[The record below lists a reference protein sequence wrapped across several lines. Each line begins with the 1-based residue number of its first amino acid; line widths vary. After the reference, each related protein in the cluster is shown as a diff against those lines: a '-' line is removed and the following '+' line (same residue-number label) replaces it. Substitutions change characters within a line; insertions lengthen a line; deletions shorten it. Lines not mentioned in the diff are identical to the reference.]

1 MFSPQHF
8 KNKFMNEKELKKLLE
23 NLLKKGEC
31 EYIEFKKD
39 FFILDQ
45 FFEYYSALSNSATL
59 VGEDFG
65 YLVYGVSDDGGI
77 CGTTVNKEEG
87 KLKERITKVF
97 GNSHDFE
104 IFKFEYKEKNITIY
118 KIPCAKA
125 KIASFKNKKTDAYES
140 FYRVGSSNKSIAKS
154 DDFQKIYKKIALF
167 EDDWSAI
174 ICEESNIDDLD
185 FEALKLAKNHYQEK
199 YPSLE
204 VKDWSNKKFLEK
216 LGLIRDSKLT
226 NACLVLL
233 GKKES
238 NKKLKNSI
246 LSVEI
251 VWRLD
256 TSEEKADQ
264 SFYLPLIL
272 ATSQAWSFIRN
283 PKYKIITENTKNEL
297 IAREVD
303 KYDQKVFLEALHNC
317 IAHQDYYAGE
327 RITILE
333 KIDKLI
339 FTNAGNFFDGK
350 AEDYVL
356 ERKNI
361 ASKYRNKALVDA
373 MKELGMIDKLG
384 SGVKTMYETLR
395 KKTFPFPTYDYDKGF
410 DETKLEIYGK
420 EIDKKFTEILMNK
433 SDLDFNTTI
442 ILDKI
447 QKNKIDEIDKKDLKK
462 LREQRLIEKIGKEYI
477 LSSKV
482 AEIIGKE
489 AEYTEKKGFTDDYII
504 EKIIKH
510 LENFKDGLK
519 RNKINDFAWKYLP
532 GVLSDEQKKIKINN
546 ILQKLKKEGF
556 IKNFGTDRI
565 PIWKFLKK

>member
-1 MFSPQHF
+1 
-8 KNKFMNEKELKKLLE
+8 MNDKELKKLLE

-31 EYIEFKKD
+31 EYIEFKKNYNLFKDKSD
-39 FFILDQ
+39 FFK
-45 FFEYYSALSNSATL
+45 YYSALSNSATL

-65 YLVYGVSDDGGI
+65 YLVFGVDDEGNV
-77 CGTTVNKEEG
+77 CGTAVNKDE
-87 KLKERITKVF
+87 KDLKIQISNYF

-104 IFKFEYKEKNITIY
+104 ICKFEYKEKNIAIY
-118 KIPCAKA
+118 KIPCAKTKPA
-125 KIASFKNKKTDAYES
+125 QYKNKKVMEAW
-140 FYRVGSSNKSIAKS
+140 YRVGSHNDELYESS
-154 DDFQKIYKKIALF
+154 DLSKIIEKIALF
-167 EDDWSAI
+167 GSDWSAI
-174 ICEESNIDDLD
+174 ICEETSIDDLD
-185 FEALKLAKNHYQEK
+185 YEALKLAKNHYQEK

-204 VKDWSNKKFLEK
+204 VKNWSNKKFLEK

-238 NKKLKNSI
+238 NYKLKNSRE
-246 LSVEI
+246 SVEI

-256 TSEEKADQ
+256 TSEEKANQ

-272 ATSQAWSFIRN
+272 STSQAWSFIRN
-283 PKYKIITENTKNEL
+283 PKYKIITENTENEL

-317 IAHQDYYAGE
+317 IAHQDYYAGK

-339 FTNAGNFFDGK
+339 FTNAGNFYDGN

-433 SDLDFNTTI
+433 GDLDFNTTI

-447 QKNKIDEIDKKDLKK
+447 QKGRGEEVDINDAKKLKK
-462 LREQRLIEKIGKEYI
+462 EKLIEGQRPQYF
-477 LSSKV
+477 LSKKV
-482 AEIIGKE
+482 AEILDQKADYIN
-489 AEYTEKKGFTDDYII
+489 KKGSSNDEIAQKILKLLKEFPRGCNRREIDEVCYHMISTLKNDKQKDKMIQNILTKLKKKEMI
-504 EKIIKH
+504 EKI
-510 LENFKDGLK
+510 NGAT
-519 RNKINDFAWKYLP
+519 R
-532 GVLSDEQKKIKINN
+532 GVVWKIKR
-546 ILQKLKKEGF
+546 E
-556 IKNFGTDRI
+556 
-565 PIWKFLKK
+565 

>member
-1 MFSPQHF
+1 
-8 KNKFMNEKELKKLLE
+8 MNEKELKELLK

-31 EYIEFKKD
+31 EYIEFKID
-39 FFILDQ
+39 FFILDK

-140 FYRVGSSNKSIAKS
+140 FYRVGSSNKSITKS
-154 DDFQKIYKKIALF
+154 DDFIKILEKIALF
-167 EDDWSAI
+167 GSDWSAK
-174 ICEESNIDDLD
+174 ICEETSIDDLD

-204 VKDWSNKKFLEK
+204 VKNWSDKKFLEK
-216 LGLIRDSKLT
+216 LGLIRYSKLT

-238 NKKLKNSI
+238 NYKLKNS
-246 LSVEI
+246 SDAVEI

-256 TSEEKADQ
+256 TSEEKANQ

-272 ATSQAWSFIRN
+272 ATSQAWSLIRN
-283 PKYKIITENTKNEL
+283 PKYKIYPENEL

-317 IAHQDYYAGE
+317 IAHQDYYAGK

-339 FTNAGNFFDGK
+339 FSNAGNFYDGK

-395 KKTFPFPTYDYDKGF
+395 KKTFPFPTYRYDKEF

-420 EIDKKFTEILMNK
+420 EINKKFTEILMNK

-447 QKNKIDEIDKKDLKK
+447 QKNKIDEIDKKDIQKLKDQK
-462 LREQRLIEKIGKEYI
+462 LIEKIQKNYI

-482 AEIIGKE
+482 AEIIGKQ
-489 AEYTEKKGFTDDYII
+489 AEYTENKGFTDDEISMF
-504 EKIIKH
+504 IIKH
-510 LENFKDGLK
+510 LKNFGDGIPRK
-519 RNKINDFAWKYLP
+519 GINKYVWKFLP
-532 GVLSDEQKKIKINN
+532 GVLSEEQKYKKVQR
-546 ILQKLKKEGF
+546 ILTKLKKDGSIEKINGKTKDSMW
-556 IKNFGTDRI
+556 I
-565 PIWKFLKK
+565 LKRE

>member
-1 MFSPQHF
+1 MSD
-8 KNKFMNEKELKKLLE
+8 KELKKLLE

-39 FFILDQ
+39 FFILDK

-140 FYRVGSSNKSIAKS
+140 FYRVGSSNKSITKS
-154 DDFQKIYKKIALF
+154 DDFIKILEKIALF
-167 EDDWSAI
+167 GSDWSAK
-174 ICEESNIDDLD
+174 ICEETSIDDLD
-185 FEALKLAKNHYQEK
+185 CEALKLAKNHYQEK

-238 NKKLKNSI
+238 NYKLKNSRE
-246 LSVEI
+246 SVEI

-256 TSEEKADQ
+256 TSEENANQ

-272 ATSQAWSFIRN
+272 STSQAWSFIRN
-283 PKYKIITENTKNEL
+283 PKVKIITENTENKL

-327 RITILE
+327 RITIIE

-339 FTNAGNFFDGK
+339 FTNAGNFFDGN

-395 KKTFPFPTYDYDKGF
+395 KKTFPFPTYRYDKEF
-410 DETKLEIYGK
+410 DQTKLEIYGK
-420 EIDKKFTEILMNK
+420 VIDQKFTEILMNK

-462 LREQRLIEKIGKEYI
+462 LKDQKLIEKIQKNYI

-489 AEYTEKKGFTDDYII
+489 AEYTEKKGFADDYII

-510 LENFKDGLK
+510 LENFEGGLK

-532 GVLSDEQKKIKINN
+532 EVLSDEQKYEKIQRILTNIKNKGIIEKINGATKGA
-546 ILQKLKKEGF
+546 IWRIKKE
-556 IKNFGTDRI
+556 
-565 PIWKFLKK
+565 

>member
-1 MFSPQHF
+1 
-8 KNKFMNEKELKKLLE
+8 MNEKELKKLLE

-31 EYIEFKKD
+31 EYIEFKQNYNLFKD
-39 FFILDQ
+39 KNFEFFK
-45 FFEYYSALSNSATL
+45 YYSALSNSATL

-65 YLVYGVSDDGGI
+65 YLVFGVSDDGEI
-77 CGTTVNKEEG
+77 LGTNINKDEKG
-87 KLKERITKVF
+87 LKIQISNVF

-118 KIPCAKA
+118 KIPCAKGKPA
-125 KIASFKNKKTDAYES
+125 QYKNKKVMEAW
-140 FYRVGSSNKSIAKS
+140 YRVGSHNDELYEST
-154 DDFQKIYKKIALF
+154 DLGKIIEKIALF
-167 EDDWSAI
+167 GSDWSAK
-174 ICEESNIDDLD
+174 ICEETSMEDLD

-199 YPSLE
+199 YPSP
-204 VKDWSNKKFLEK
+204 DIASWSHKKFLEK
-216 LGLIRDSKLT
+216 LGLIINSKLT

-238 NKKLKNSI
+238 NYKLKNSRE
-246 LSVEI
+246 SVEI

-256 TSEEKADQ
+256 TSEEKANQ

-272 ATSQAWSFIRN
+272 STSQAWSFIRN
-283 PKYKIITENTKNEL
+283 PKVKIITENTENEL

-327 RITILE
+327 RITIIE

-395 KKTFPFPTYDYDKGF
+395 KKTFPFPTYRYDKEF
-410 DETKLEIYGK
+410 DQTKLEIYGK

-447 QKNKIDEIDKKDLKK
+447 QKNKLDEIDKKDLKK

-482 AEIIGKE
+482 AEILGKE
-489 AEYTEKKGFTDDYII
+489 AEYTKKKGFSDD
-504 EKIIKH
+504 KISNFIVEH
-510 LENFKDGLK
+510 LENFSNGQTRKQINEYVWDYLSEILSK
-519 RNKINDFAWKYLP
+519 EQKIKKINYILYK
-532 GVLSDEQKKIKINN
+532 
-546 ILQKLKKEGF
+546 LQKRGV
-556 IKNFGTDRI
+556 IKNFGTDKI
-565 PIWKFLKK
+565 PLWKLLKNKIN

>member
-1 MFSPQHF
+1 
-8 KNKFMNEKELKKLLE
+8 MNEKELKKLLE

-31 EYIEFKKD
+31 EYIEFKKNYNLFKDKSD
-39 FFILDQ
+39 FFK
-45 FFEYYSALSNSATL
+45 YYSALSNSATL

-65 YLVYGVSDDGGI
+65 YLVFGVDDEGNV
-77 CGTTVNKEEG
+77 CGTAVNNDEKN
-87 KLKERITKVF
+87 LKIQISNYF

-118 KIPCAKA
+118 KIPCAKGKLA
-125 KIASFKNKKTDAYES
+125 QYKNKKDLVAW
-140 FYRVGSSNKSIAKS
+140 YRVGSHNDNLYESP
-154 DDFQKIYKKIALF
+154 DLDKIVKKIALF
-167 EDDWSAI
+167 GDDWSAI
-174 ICEESNIDDLD
+174 VCEESNIDDLD

-204 VKDWSNKKFLEK
+204 VASWSDKKFLEK
-216 LGLIRDSKLT
+216 LGFIRNSKLT

-238 NKKLKNSI
+238 TYKLKNSSD
-246 LSVEI
+246 SVEI

-272 ATSQAWSFIRN
+272 STSQAWSFIRN
-283 PKYKIITENTKNEL
+283 PKYKIITENTKNKL

-317 IAHQDYYAGE
+317 IAHQDYYAGK

-339 FTNAGNFFDGK
+339 FTNAGNFYDGN

-361 ASKYRNKALVDA
+361 ASKYRNKSLVDA

-395 KKTFPFPTYDYDKGF
+395 KKTFPFPTYDYDEGF

-433 SDLDFNTTI
+433 GDLDFNTTI

-447 QKNKIDEIDKKDLKK
+447 QKNKIDEIDKKDLNK

-482 AEIIGKE
+482 AEILGKE
-489 AEYTEKKGFTDDYII
+489 AEYSEKKGFNDDYII

-510 LENFKDGLK
+510 LENFEDGLK
-519 RNKINDFAWKYLP
+519 RKKINEFVWKYLP
-532 GVLSDEQKKIKINN
+532 GVLSEEQKYEKIQRILTNIKNKGIIEKINGTTRGV
-546 ILQKLKKEGF
+546 IWRIKKE
-556 IKNFGTDRI
+556 
-565 PIWKFLKK
+565 

>member
-1 MFSPQHF
+1 
-8 KNKFMNEKELKKLLE
+8 MNEKELKELLE

-31 EYIEFKKD
+31 EYIEFKKNYNLFKD
-39 FFILDQ
+39 KSEFFK
-45 FFEYYSALSNSATL
+45 YYSALSNSATL
-59 VGEDFG
+59 AGEDFG
-65 YLVYGVSDDGGI
+65 YLVFGVDDEGNV
-77 CGTTVNKEEG
+77 CGTAVNKDE
-87 KLKERITKVF
+87 KDLKIQISNYF

-104 IFKFEYKEKNITIY
+104 ICKFEYKEKNITIY
-118 KIPCAKA
+118 KIPCAKGKLA
-125 KIASFKNKKTDAYES
+125 QYKNKKDLVAW
-140 FYRVGSSNKSIAKS
+140 YRVGSHNDNLYESP
-154 DDFQKIYKKIALF
+154 DLDKIVKKIALF
-167 EDDWSAI
+167 GDDWSAI
-174 ICEESNIDDLD
+174 VCEESNIDDLD
-185 FEALKLAKNHYQEK
+185 FEAFKLAKNRYQEK

-204 VKDWSNKKFLEK
+204 VASWSDKKFLEK
-216 LGLIRDSKLT
+216 LGFIRNSKLT

-238 NKKLKNSI
+238 NYKLKNSRE
-246 LSVEI
+246 SVEI

-256 TSEEKADQ
+256 TSEEKANQ

-272 ATSQAWSFIRN
+272 STSQAWSFIRN
-283 PKYKIITENTKNEL
+283 PKVKIITENTENEL

-327 RITILE
+327 RITIIE

-395 KKTFPFPTYDYDKGF
+395 KKTFPFPTYRYDKEF
-410 DETKLEIYGK
+410 DQTKLEIYGK

-532 GVLSDEQKKIKINN
+532 GVLNDEQKKIKINN

>member
-1 MFSPQHF
+1 
-8 KNKFMNEKELKKLLE
+8 MNERELKELLE
-23 NLLKKGEC
+23 NLLKIGEC
-31 EYIEFKKD
+31 EYIEFKKNYNLFKDKSD
-39 FFILDQ
+39 FFK
-45 FFEYYSALSNSATL
+45 YYSALSNSATL

-65 YLVYGVSDDGGI
+65 YLVFGVDDEKNI
-77 CGTTVNKEEG
+77 CGTALNKTETN
-87 KLKERITKVF
+87 LKIQISNYF

-104 IFKFEYKEKNITIY
+104 IFKFEYKEKNIVIY
-118 KIPCAKA
+118 KIPCAKGKLA
-125 KIASFKNKKTDAYES
+125 QYKNKKDLVAW
-140 FYRVGSSNKSIAKS
+140 YRVGSHNDNLYESP
-154 DDFQKIYKKIALF
+154 DLDKIVKKIALF
-167 EDDWSAI
+167 GDDWSAI

-185 FEALKLAKNHYQEK
+185 FEALKLAKNRYQEK
-199 YPSLE
+199 YPNLE
-204 VKDWSNKKFLEK
+204 VASWSNKKFLEK
-216 LGLIRDSKLT
+216 LGLIMNSKLT

-238 NKKLKNSI
+238 NYKLKNSRE
-246 LSVEI
+246 SVEI
-251 VWRLD
+251 VWKLD
-256 TSEEKADQ
+256 TSEEKANQ
-264 SFYLPLIL
+264 SFYLPLIIS
-272 ATSQAWSFIRN
+272 TSQAWSFIRN
-283 PKYKIITENTKNEL
+283 PKYKIYPENEL

-317 IAHQDYYAGE
+317 IAHQDYYAGK

-339 FTNAGNFFDGK
+339 FTNAGNFYDGS

-384 SGVKTMYETLR
+384 SGVKTMYETQR
-395 KKTFPFPTYDYDKGF
+395 KKYFPFPTYDYDKRF

-433 SDLDFNTTI
+433 GDLDFNTTI

-462 LREQRLIEKIGKEYI
+462 LREQKLIEKIGKEYI

-489 AEYTEKKGFTDDYII
+489 AEYTEKKGFEDDEIS
-504 EKIIKH
+504 KFIIKH
-510 LENFKDGLK
+510 LENFSDGK
-519 RNKINDFAWKYLP
+519 SRNDINKYIWKFLP
-532 GVLSDEQKKIKINN
+532 GALNEKQKIIKINN

-565 PIWKFLKK
+565 PLWKFLKK

>member
-1 MFSPQHF
+1 MSD
-8 KNKFMNEKELKKLLE
+8 KELKKLLE

-31 EYIEFKKD
+31 EYIEFKQNYNLFNKD
-39 FFILDQ
+39 KFEFFK
-45 FFEYYSALSNSATL
+45 YYSALSNSATL

-65 YLVYGVSDDGGI
+65 YLVFGVDDEGNV
-77 CGTTVNKEEG
+77 CGTAVNKDE
-87 KLKERITKVF
+87 KNLKIQISNYF

-104 IFKFEYKEKNITIY
+104 ICKFEYKEKNIVIY
-118 KIPCAKA
+118 KIPCAKTN
-125 KIASFKNKKTDAYES
+125 IASFKNKKTDAYES
-140 FYRVGSSNKSIAKS
+140 FYRVGSSNKSIPKS

-167 EDDWSAI
+167 GDDWSAI

-185 FEALKLAKNHYQEK
+185 FEALKLAKDHYQEK

-204 VKDWSNKKFLEK
+204 VASWSNKKFLEK
-216 LGLIRDSKLT
+216 LGLIINSKLT
-226 NACLVLL
+226 NACLALL

-238 NKKLKNSI
+238 NCKLKNSRE
-246 LSVEI
+246 SVEI
-251 VWRLD
+251 VWKLD
-256 TSEEKADQ
+256 TSEEKANQ
-264 SFYLPLIL
+264 SFYLPLML
-272 ATSQAWSFIRN
+272 STSQAWSFIRN
-283 PKYKIITENTKNEL
+283 PKVKIITENTENEL

-339 FTNAGNFFDGK
+339 FTNAGNFFDGN

-395 KKTFPFPTYDYDKGF
+395 KKTFPFPTYRYDKEF
-410 DETKLEIYGK
+410 DQTKLEIYGK

-447 QKNKIDEIDKKDLKK
+447 QKGRGEEVDINDAKKLKK
-462 LREQRLIEKIGKEYI
+462 EKLIEGKRPQYF
-477 LSSKV
+477 LSKKV
-482 AEIIGKE
+482 AEILDQKADYIN
-489 AEYTEKKGFTDDYII
+489 KKGSSNDEIAQKILKLLKEFPRGCNRREIDQVCYHMISTLKNDKQKDKMIQNILTKLKKKEMI
-504 EKIIKH
+504 EKI
-510 LENFKDGLK
+510 NGAT
-519 RNKINDFAWKYLP
+519 R
-532 GVLSDEQKKIKINN
+532 GVVWKIKR
-546 ILQKLKKEGF
+546 E
-556 IKNFGTDRI
+556 
-565 PIWKFLKK
+565 

>member
-1 MFSPQHF
+1 MSD
-8 KNKFMNEKELKKLLE
+8 KELKKLLE
-23 NLLKKGEC
+23 NLLNKGEC

-39 FFILDQ
+39 FFILDK

-140 FYRVGSSNKSIAKS
+140 FYRVGSSNKSITKS
-154 DDFQKIYKKIALF
+154 DDFIKILEKIALF
-167 EDDWSAI
+167 GSDWSAK
-174 ICEESNIDDLD
+174 ICEETSIDDLD

-204 VKDWSNKKFLEK
+204 VKNWSDKKFLEK
-216 LGLIRDSKLT
+216 LGLIRYSKLT

-238 NKKLKNSI
+238 NYKLKNS
-246 LSVEI
+246 SDAVEI

-256 TSEEKADQ
+256 TSEEKANQ

-272 ATSQAWSFIRN
+272 ATSQAWSLIRN
-283 PKYKIITENTKNEL
+283 PKYKIYPENEL

-317 IAHQDYYAGE
+317 IAHQDYYAGK

-339 FTNAGNFFDGK
+339 FTNAGNFYDGN

-361 ASKYRNKALVDA
+361 ASKYRNKVLVDA

-395 KKTFPFPTYDYDKGF
+395 KKTFPFPTYHYDKEF

-447 QKNKIDEIDKKDLKK
+447 QKNKINEIDKKDLKK
-462 LREQRLIEKIGKEYI
+462 LRDQKLIEKIQKNYI
-477 LSSKV
+477 LSIKV
-482 AEIIGKE
+482 AEILGKE
-489 AEYTEKKGFTDDYII
+489 ADYTKKKGFSDDKISNFII
-504 EKIIKH
+504 EH
-510 LENFKDGLK
+510 LENFSNGLTRK
-519 RNKINDFAWKYLP
+519 QINEYVWDYLSEILSKEQKIKKINYILYK
-532 GVLSDEQKKIKINN
+532 
-546 ILQKLKKEGF
+546 LQKRGV
-556 IKNFGTDRI
+556 IKNFGNDKI
-565 PIWKFLKK
+565 PLWKLLKNKIN

>member
-1 MFSPQHF
+1 
-8 KNKFMNEKELKKLLE
+8 MNEKELKKLLE

-31 EYIEFKKD
+31 EYIEFKKNYNLFND
-39 FFILDQ
+39 KFEFFK
-45 FFEYYSALSNSATL
+45 YYSALSNSATL

-65 YLVYGVSDDGGI
+65 YLVFGVDDDGEIYGTNINKDEKNLKINI
-77 CGTTVNKEEG
+77 CKF
-87 KLKERITKVF
+87 F

-118 KIPCAKA
+118 KIPCAKGKPA
-125 KIASFKNKKTDAYES
+125 QYKNKKVMEAW
-140 FYRVGSSNKSIAKS
+140 YRVGSHNDELYEST
-154 DDFQKIYKKIALF
+154 DLGKIIEKIALF
-167 EDDWSAI
+167 GSDWSAK
-174 ICEESNIDDLD
+174 ICEETSMEDLD
-185 FEALKLAKNHYQEK
+185 FEALKLAKNRYQEK
-199 YPSLE
+199 YSSFD
-204 VKDWSNKKFLEK
+204 VRSWSDKKFLEK
-216 LGLIRDSKLT
+216 LGFIKNSKLT

-233 GKKES
+233 GKKE
-238 NKKLKNSI
+238 NNYKLKNSRE
-246 LSVEI
+246 SVEI

-256 TSEEKADQ
+256 TAEEKANQ

-283 PKYKIITENTKNEL
+283 PKYKIYPENEL

-327 RITILE
+327 RIVILE

-339 FTNAGNFFDGK
+339 FINAGNFFDGN

-395 KKTFPFPTYDYDKGF
+395 KKYFPFPTYHYDKEF
-410 DETKLEIYGK
+410 NQTKLEIYGK

-447 QKNKIDEIDKKDLKK
+447 QKNKINEIDKKDLKK
-462 LREQRLIEKIGKEYI
+462 LRDQKLIEKIQKNYI
-477 LSSKV
+477 LSIKV
-482 AEIIGKE
+482 AEILGKE
-489 AEYTEKKGFTDDYII
+489 ADYTKKKGFSDDKISNFII
-504 EKIIKH
+504 EH
-510 LENFKDGLK
+510 LENFSNGLTRK
-519 RNKINDFAWKYLP
+519 QINEYVWDYLSEILSKEQKIKKINYILYK
-532 GVLSDEQKKIKINN
+532 
-546 ILQKLKKEGF
+546 LQKRGV
-556 IKNFGTDRI
+556 IKNFGTDKI
-565 PIWKFLKK
+565 PLWKLLKNKIN